1 MVYTDGEKV
10 DFQLEYPFRFLISG
24 SSQTGKSYFIEKLL
38 KQNLCKNIRKIY
50 YFGENKHSKYN
61 SYIGLPRDTDFPR
74 HSCIII
80 DNLFEKAIDSR
91 AVQKLFKYSA
101 EAKLSIFLTTQ
112 NISAQGKYSNSI
124 QNNCNYLV
132 LFSNTTRLLN
142 RQLAHDRGLEI
153 PYKSAFDFVKNR
165 PHSTIIFNQ
174 SQQSLPDLKLF
185 TYISDRKVEAF
196 ADNGKLFYLFTKRE
210 LEKYCD
216 ITDIDS
222 NHFCAI
228 NNEDPENGAES
239 A

>member
-38 KQNLCKNIRKIY
+38 KQELCKNIRKIY
-50 YFGENKHSKYN
+50 YFGENNHSKYK

-80 DNLFEKAIDSR
+80 DNLFEEAIDSR
-91 AVQKLFKYSA
+91 IVQKLFKYSA
-101 EAKLSIFLTTQ
+101 ESKISIFLTTQ
-112 NISAQGKYSNSI
+112 NILVRGRYSNWI

-132 LFSNTTRLLN
+132 LFSNTTRILN
-142 RQLAHDRGLEI
+142 RQIATDRGLEI
-153 PYKSAFDFVKNR
+153 AYKVAFDFVKNR

-174 SQQSLPDLKLF
+174 SQRSPVNLKLF
-185 TYISDRKVEAF
+185 TYISDRKIESFSV
-196 ADNGKLFYLFTKRE
+196 DGKLSYLFTKRE

-222 NHFCAI
+222 KHFCAL
-228 NNEDPENGAES
+228 NNEDPENGIES
-239 A
+239 T